1 MTAAGFCSRC
11 GERRDCSGCSCSPI
25 ARPYSF
31 LARYTSAA
39 GEIVFQAMH
48 SDSFP
53 LAAESTDA
61 GRAREALA
69 LWEQPSR
76 GALKIRAELW
86 DGDAGLWIAGEPEPW
101 ECDRAER
108 LSEARPL
115 LESLSRLGV

>member
-1 MTAAGFCSRC
+1 MNSPGFCSQC
-11 GERRDCSGCSCSPI
+11 GERRDCRGCSCSPI

-53 LAAESTDA
+53 LAAESADA

-86 DGDAGLWIAGEPEPW
+86 DGDAGLWIAGEA
-101 ECDRAER
+101 RA
-108 LSEARPL
+108 
-115 LESLSRLGV
+115 